1 MVYILAEAGVNHNG
15 SLKLAYEMVDI
26 AKTSGANAVKFQTFI
41 SEKVMTPDAEKAEY
55 QKVNTKNN
63 DSQIS
68 MVKKL
73 ELSFDDFTKL
83 SAYCIEKQIEFI
95 STPFDLES
103 AEYLNS
109 INVHTF
115 KIGSGD
121 LTNFPLL
128 KKVASFK
135 KKIIL
140 STGMGSMEEVENS
153 VNYLK
158 KNGCEELV
166 LLHCV
171 SCYPT
176 QNEDLNLKCIQ
187 TMKNKFNIDV
197 GFSDHT
203 IDFKASLYAICM
215 GANYIEKHYTLDKE
229 MEGPDHKASLNP
241 EELNE
246 FVSLIR
252 ECEVIMGDGIKKCRD
267 AELNTKSVARR
278 SLYFSRAM
286 KKGDI
291 INEDDL
297 IPLRPNSGICASH
310 FEEFIG
316 KTLLVDVSYL
326 TPLTYN
332 MV

>member
-267 AELNTKSVARR
+267 AELKYKICSTQIIVFFTRYEKRR
-278 SLYFSRAM
+278 Y
-286 KKGDI
+286 
-291 INEDDL
+291 
-297 IPLRPNSGICASH
+297 
-310 FEEFIG
+310 
-316 KTLLVDVSYL
+316 YQ
-326 TPLTYN
+326 
-332 MV
+332 